1 MQPKAYVFVLDQ
13 EGMPL
18 MPCNPSVARI
28 LLRKGEAFVRKKDAF
43 TIQHTGEAFARI
55 YPITLEVFANEER
68 ATFVARTDMY
78 EVYSSEMFFHRA
90 RSKRATRARAP
101 RVNNRRNRRE
111 TGGLHPWVVSRMEA
125 IRRFLPVTDVVI
137 RTSSGTRTLKAVAG
151 CALDLRPEGKAPK
164 PEPAENAGNAQ
175 GQESTSSA
183 QSLSA
188 SRAADR
194 MQPVFREFSESEIV
208 RELFAPFIRRQEVH
222 NCLRLIDGKWQ
233 VVEAPFI
240 DDWTEEQFA
249 FGIKCLQNTVHTG
262 GLVLGAFLGGKLKG
276 FASVEPDPF
285 GLDGEYL
292 DLSSIHVSADVRG
305 RGMGTLL
312 FQRAADWARRH
323 GARKLYISSH
333 PAVESQAFYAKMAC
347 VDASFVHEGHVAR
360 EPLDRQLEFDLGQEP
375 GTAGS

>member
-1 MQPKAYVFVLDQ
+1 
-13 EGMPL
+13 

-28 LLRKGEAFVRKKDAF
+28 LLRKGEAFVRKKDPF

-101 RVNNRRNRRE
+101 RVDNRRNRRE

-137 RTSSGTRTLKAVAG
+137 NTPSGTRKLEATPG
-151 CALDLRPEGKAPK
+151 TALDLCPEGKAPK
-164 PEPAENAGNAQ
+164 AEPAENAGNAQ
-175 GQESTSSA
+175 RQESISSTSV
-183 QSLSA
+183 QPT
-188 SRAADR
+188 DR
-194 MQPVFREFSESEIV
+194 MQPVFRKLSESEIV
-208 RELFAPFIRRQEVH
+208 RELFAPFIRRQVVH
-222 NCLRLIDGKWQ
+222 NCLRLIDGQWQ
-233 VVEAPFI
+233 VVEDPFI

-249 FGIKCLQNTVHTG
+249 FGIKCLQNTVRTG

-375 GTAGS
+375 VPAES

>member
-1 MQPKAYVFVLDQ
+1 
-13 EGMPL
+13 

-28 LLRKGEAFVRKKDAF
+28 LLRKGEAFVRKKDPF

-68 ATFVARTDMY
+68 ATFVARTNMY
-78 EVYSSEMFFHRA
+78 EVYSSEMFFHRS
-90 RSKRATRARAP
+90 RSRRATRARAP
-101 RVNNRRNRRE
+101 RVDNRRNRRE

-137 RTSSGTRTLKAVAG
+137 NTPSGTRTLKAVAG

-194 MQPVFREFSESEIV
+194 MQPVFRKLSESEIV
-208 RELFAPFIRRQEVH
+208 RELF
-222 NCLRLIDGKWQ
+222 
-233 VVEAPFI
+233 APFI

-249 FGIKCLQNTVHTG
+249 FGIKCLQNTVRTG

-375 GTAGS
+375 VPAGS